1 MNLVDMKLVTTYA
14 NPNYH
19 ELITMSVNSATNW
32 NHTAS
37 THMHSTET
45 QFPWW
50 FCFKHVHN
58 FSASL
63 FTSNL
68 KWYTCYK
75 FISLLKPK
83 NGMKW
88 CTPIKNCMLTSKDTH
103 LQNKHTPCGTGNKRT
118 KNRLKGELNQR
129 SVTDSIKRN
138 EHLKNKPKKI
148 NDFALNFS
156 SCLLKTDTWNLR
168 KHDHEH
174 YH

>member
-37 THMHSTET
+37 THIHSTET
-45 QFPWW
+45 QLPWW

-75 FISLLKPK
+75 FISLHKPK

-88 CTPIKNCMLTSKDTH
+88 CTPIKNCMLTSKQKIHIFKTSTH
-103 LQNKHTPCGTGNKRT
+103 PVALATNAPRT
-118 KNRLKGELNQR
+118 DLKGNWTKEASQTLSRGTN
-129 SVTDSIKRN
+129 IKK
-138 EHLKNKPKKI
+138 LKKI

-156 SCLLKTDTWNLR
+156 SCLLQTDTWNLR
-168 KHDHEH
+168 KHDREH
-174 YH
+174 CH